1 MKNLGLKFSAIVLT
15 SVIALGYVLPL
26 KEHGINLPVDTGSYR
41 LGLDLHGGVELDY
54 KIDFD
59 DLKARGQ
66 AFNDRDVTEGLKSII
81 EKRVNSLG
89 TAEPTIST
97 AKYGDESHIIVQ
109 IPTQSFEGENLSES
123 QLREKNTEYINN
135 AKETIGKVVRLEFKE
150 EKTNVTAEDIAAR
163 STIAKAALEEAKKGG
178 DFATLAKKY
187 AQNNENV
194 KHVDGNKVDLESLPA
209 ELNIDALKKVTTTGL
224 TDVLEGQ
231 LAGGLSIGADGKAV
245 MTPGEKV
252 YVIANITSNQAV
264 TRERA
269 VTGTGASASG
279 AVKMESYQTR
289 ELSYQALVIDQKPSQ
304 WMPAKT
310 AAGKILDEKYLVRAG
325 VNFSQGFSPQVDL
338 TFNDEG
344 KAIFA
349 ELTKRLIGKQIAIF
363 VGGELIT
370 APTVQ
375 AVIPDGKAVIT
386 GQYTAESAKKLATDI
401 NTGIVPAP
409 IYLTSERTIDAK
421 IGSDALMVII
431 KAGVIGLLAIIVFLA
446 LYYRVSGLL
455 AGVALAVYAV
465 LLVAI
470 FKAFGIVLSLA
481 SIAGMILSIGL
492 AIDANILIFER
503 TKEALRND
511 GHDLDKATA
520 IGFAKSWT
528 AIWDSHVT
536 SFSSAVVLY
545 IFGTSLIKGFGLALG
560 IGILLSLFTAMWV
573 SRILVAFVG
582 HKFKNTKTFIGLSK

>member
-15 SVIALGYVLPL
+15 SVIALGYILPL
-26 KEHGINLPVDTGSYR
+26 QKYGIDLPFETKAYR

-59 DLKARGQ
+59 DLKSRGQ
-66 AFNDRDVTEGLKSII
+66 AYNDREVTEGLKSII

-109 IPTQSFEGENLSES
+109 IPTQSFEGEKLSEAE
-123 QLREKNTEYINN
+123 LREKNTEYINN

-150 EKTNVTAEDIAAR
+150 EKTNVTPEDIAAR
-163 STIAKAALEEAKKGG
+163 SAVAKAALEEAKKGG
-178 DFATLAKKY
+178 DFATIAKKY
-187 AQNNENV
+187 SQNNENV
-194 KHVDGNKVDLESLPA
+194 KYVNGEKVDLESLPA
-209 ELNIDALKKVTTTGL
+209 ELNIDSLKKVTTTGI
-224 TDVLEGQ
+224 TDLLEGQ
-231 LAGGLSIGADGKAV
+231 LAGGLSIGTDGKAV
-245 MTPGEKV
+245 MTPGDKV
-252 YVIANITSNQAV
+252 YVVANITSNQSV

-269 VTGTGASASG
+269 VTGTGASSTG
-279 AVKMESYQTR
+279 SVKMESYQTR
-289 ELSYQALVIDQKPSQ
+289 ELTYQAIVIDQKPSQ

-310 AAGKILDEKYLVRAG
+310 ADGKVLDEKYLIRAG

-344 KAIFA
+344 KTIFA
-349 ELTKRLIGKQIAIF
+349 ELTKRLIGKPIAIF

-386 GQYTAESAKKLATDI
+386 GQYTAESAKQLATDI

-431 KAGVIGLLAIIVFLA
+431 QAGVIGLVAIILFLTA
-446 LYYRVSGLL
+446 YYRVSGLL
-455 AGVALAVYAV
+455 AGVALVVYAI
-465 LLVAI
+465 LLVTI
-470 FKAFGIVLSLA
+470 FKFFGIVLSLA

-503 TKEALRND
+503 TKEALRTDN
-511 GHDLDKATA
+511 DLDKATA

-560 IGILLSLFTAMWV
+560 VGILLSLFTAMWV

-582 HKFKNTKTFIGLSK
+582 HRSKNTKTFIGLTK